1 MSAAAASPKTRS
13 EALVEAEFVLSRRNF
28 ENIAGLLRTESG
40 IHLPESKAMLVYSRL
55 AKRLRQT
62 GCPDFDAYW
71 ELIDS
76 PAGAQERQAMFA
88 ALTTNVTRFFREPHH
103 FDHLKKTV
111 LPELVATA
119 RAGGRVRLWSS
130 ACSTGEEPYSIA
142 ITILETFGS
151 QVSHVS
157 IFASD
162 LDTNVLETARKGVY
176 PVERVEKMDPERLRR
191 FFLRGTGSQEGMVAV
206 RPELKR
212 LIEFQRIN
220 LLEPNW
226 PVRGPLDVIFCRN
239 VMIYFDKP
247 TQYKILSRFE
257 PMIEADG
264 LMFAGHSESFLH
276 AADLFRSLGKTVYV
290 PTRGQRGR

>member
-111 LPELVATA
+111 LPDLVATA

-142 ITILETFGS
+142 LTVLDMLPEAARLDVKILATDIDP
-151 QVSHVS
+151 VVV
-157 IFASD
+157 A
-162 LDTNVLETARKGVY
+162 TARAGIYRADVQSVVPQPLRDKWLARDRESGAWRVKDEVKALVTFNQLNLIGTWPIKG
-176 PVERVEKMDPERLRR
+176 P
-191 FFLRGTGSQEGMVAV
+191 F
-206 RPELKR
+206 
-212 LIEFQRIN
+212 
-220 LLEPNW
+220 
-226 PVRGPLDVIFCRN
+226 DVIFCRN
-239 VMIYFDKP
+239 VVIYFEDE
-247 TQYKILSRFE
+247 TQAHVWGRFHKMLAPE
-257 PMIEADG
+257 G
-264 LMFAGHSESFLH
+264 RLYVGHSERVDVPGYVSDGL
-276 AADLFRSLGKTVYV
+276 TVYRK
-290 PTRGQRGR
+290 TGGRA

>member
-142 ITILETFGS
+142 LTVLDMLPEAARLDVKILATDIDP
-151 QVSHVS
+151 VVV
-157 IFASD
+157 A
-162 LDTNVLETARKGVY
+162 TARAGIYRADVQSVVPQPLRDKWLARDRESGAWKVKDEVKALVTFNQLNLIGTWPIKG
-176 PVERVEKMDPERLRR
+176 P
-191 FFLRGTGSQEGMVAV
+191 F
-206 RPELKR
+206 
-212 LIEFQRIN
+212 
-220 LLEPNW
+220 
-226 PVRGPLDVIFCRN
+226 DVIFCRN
-239 VMIYFDKP
+239 VVIYFEDE
-247 TQYKILSRFE
+247 TQAHVWGRFHKMLAPE
-257 PMIEADG
+257 G
-264 LMFAGHSESFLH
+264 RLYVGHSERVDVPGYVSDGL
-276 AADLFRSLGKTVYV
+276 TVYRK
-290 PTRGQRGR
+290 TGGRA

>member
-142 ITILETFGS
+142 LTVLDMLPEAARLDVKILATDIDP
-151 QVSHVS
+151 VVV
-157 IFASD
+157 A
-162 LDTNVLETARKGVY
+162 TARAGIYRADVQSVVPQPLRDKWLARDRESGAWRVKDEVKALVTFNQLNLIGTWPIKG
-176 PVERVEKMDPERLRR
+176 P
-191 FFLRGTGSQEGMVAV
+191 F
-206 RPELKR
+206 
-212 LIEFQRIN
+212 
-220 LLEPNW
+220 
-226 PVRGPLDVIFCRN
+226 DVIFCRN
-239 VMIYFDKP
+239 VVIYFEDE
-247 TQYKILSRFE
+247 TQAHVWGRFHKMLAPE
-257 PMIEADG
+257 G
-264 LMFAGHSESFLH
+264 RLYVGHSERVDVPGYVSDGL
-276 AADLFRSLGKTVYV
+276 TVYRK
-290 PTRGQRGR
+290 TGGRA

>member
-142 ITILETFGS
+142 LTVLDMLPEAARLDVKILATDIDP
-151 QVSHVS
+151 VVV
-157 IFASD
+157 A
-162 LDTNVLETARKGVY
+162 TARAGVY
-176 PVERVEKMDPERLRR
+176 RADVQSVVPQPLRDKWLAR
-191 FFLRGTGSQEGMVAV
+191 DRESGAWKVKDEVKALVTFNQLN
-206 RPELKR
+206 
-212 LIEFQRIN
+212 LIGA
-220 LLEPNW
+220 W
-226 PVRGPLDVIFCRN
+226 PIKGPFDVIFCRN
-239 VMIYFDKP
+239 VVIYFEDE
-247 TQYKILSRFE
+247 TQAHVWGRFHKMLAPE
-257 PMIEADG
+257 G
-264 LMFAGHSESFLH
+264 RLYVGHSERVDVPGYVSDGL
-276 AADLFRSLGKTVYV
+276 TVYRK
-290 PTRGQRGR
+290 TGGRA

>member
-142 ITILETFGS
+142 LTVLDMLPEAARLDVKILATDIDP
-151 QVSHVS
+151 VVV
-157 IFASD
+157 A
-162 LDTNVLETARKGVY
+162 TARAGIYRADVQSVVPQPLRDKWLARDRESGAWRVKDEVKALVTFNQLNLIGAWPIKG
-176 PVERVEKMDPERLRR
+176 P
-191 FFLRGTGSQEGMVAV
+191 F
-206 RPELKR
+206 
-212 LIEFQRIN
+212 
-220 LLEPNW
+220 
-226 PVRGPLDVIFCRN
+226 DVIFCRN
-239 VMIYFDKP
+239 VVIYFEDE
-247 TQYKILSRFE
+247 TQAHVWGRFHKMLAPE
-257 PMIEADG
+257 G
-264 LMFAGHSESFLH
+264 RLYVGHSERVDVPGYVSDGL
-276 AADLFRSLGKTVYV
+276 TVYRK
-290 PTRGQRGR
+290 TGGRA

>member
-142 ITILETFGS
+142 LTVLDMLPEAARLDVKILATDIDP
-151 QVSHVS
+151 VVV
-157 IFASD
+157 A
-162 LDTNVLETARKGVY
+162 TARAGVY
-176 PVERVEKMDPERLRR
+176 RADVQSVVPQPLRDKWLARDRESGAWRVKDEVKALVT
-191 FFLRGTGSQEGMVAV
+191 FNQLN
-206 RPELKR
+206 
-212 LIEFQRIN
+212 LIGA
-220 LLEPNW
+220 W
-226 PVRGPLDVIFCRN
+226 PIKGPFDVIFCRN
-239 VMIYFDKP
+239 VVIYFEDE
-247 TQYKILSRFE
+247 TQAHVWGRFHKMLAPE
-257 PMIEADG
+257 G
-264 LMFAGHSESFLH
+264 RLYVGHSERVDVPGYVSDGL
-276 AADLFRSLGKTVYV
+276 TVYRK
-290 PTRGQRGR
+290 TGGRA

>member
-142 ITILETFGS
+142 LTVLDMLPEAARLDVKILATDIDP
-151 QVSHVS
+151 VVV
-157 IFASD
+157 A
-162 LDTNVLETARKGVY
+162 TARAGIYRADVQSVVPQPLRDKWLARDRESGAWKVKDEVKALVTFNQLNLIGAWPIKG
-176 PVERVEKMDPERLRR
+176 P
-191 FFLRGTGSQEGMVAV
+191 F
-206 RPELKR
+206 
-212 LIEFQRIN
+212 
-220 LLEPNW
+220 
-226 PVRGPLDVIFCRN
+226 DVIFCRN
-239 VMIYFDKP
+239 VVIYFEDE
-247 TQYKILSRFE
+247 TQAHVWGRFHKMLAPE
-257 PMIEADG
+257 G
-264 LMFAGHSESFLH
+264 RLYVGHSERVDVPGYVSDGL
-276 AADLFRSLGKTVYV
+276 TVYRK
-290 PTRGQRGR
+290 TGGRA

>member
-142 ITILETFGS
+142 LTVLDMLPEAARLDVKILATDIDP
-151 QVSHVS
+151 VVV
-157 IFASD
+157 A
-162 LDTNVLETARKGVY
+162 TARAGVY
-176 PVERVEKMDPERLRR
+176 RADVQSVV
-191 FFLRGTGSQEGMVAV
+191 SQ
-206 RPELKR
+206 
-212 LIEFQRIN
+212 
-220 LLEPNW
+220 
-226 PVRGPLDVIFCRN
+226 PVRDKWLARDGETGGWKVKDEVKALVTFNQLNLIGAWPIKGPFDVIFCRN
-239 VMIYFDKP
+239 VVIYFEDE
-247 TQYKILSRFE
+247 TQAHVWGRFHKMLAPE
-257 PMIEADG
+257 G
-264 LMFAGHSESFLH
+264 RLYVGHSERVDVPGYVSDGL
-276 AADLFRSLGKTVYV
+276 TVYRK
-290 PTRGQRGR
+290 TGGRA

>member
-111 LPELVATA
+111 LPDLVATA

-142 ITILETFGS
+142 LTVLDMLPEAARLDVKILATDIDP
-151 QVSHVS
+151 VVV
-157 IFASD
+157 A
-162 LDTNVLETARKGVY
+162 TARAGIYRADVQSVVPQPLRDKWLARDRESGAWRVKDEVKALVTFNQLNLIGAWPIKG
-176 PVERVEKMDPERLRR
+176 P
-191 FFLRGTGSQEGMVAV
+191 F
-206 RPELKR
+206 
-212 LIEFQRIN
+212 
-220 LLEPNW
+220 
-226 PVRGPLDVIFCRN
+226 DVIFCRN
-239 VMIYFDKP
+239 VVIYFEDE
-247 TQYKILSRFE
+247 TQAHVWGRFHKMLAPE
-257 PMIEADG
+257 G
-264 LMFAGHSESFLH
+264 RLYVGHSERVDVPGYVSDGL
-276 AADLFRSLGKTVYV
+276 TVYRK
-290 PTRGQRGR
+290 TGGRA